1 MAKPLTLRALSAEL
15 TRETPSDPVSVKTL
29 RRWIKVERLPHV
41 RDGRRYLVY
50 REEFDRW
57 MKSKQIGGAA

>member
-15 TRETPSDPVSVKTL
+15 SRETPADPVSVKTL

-50 REEFDRW
+50 RDVFDAW
-57 MKSKQIGGAA
+57 MKAKQVGAA